1 MEDEETP
8 NKKKKKPSINK
19 ASCLICQNEL
29 KEENVST
36 ISNFPCCSCQYE

>member
-8 NKKKKKPSINK
+8 NTKKKKPSINK

-29 KEENVST
+29 KAESVSN
-36 ISNFPCCSCQYE
+36 ICNFPYCSCQSE